1 MRIPTKVSAS
11 AARWLCAA
19 IFAGAVAALPVASAG
34 AAVDDLEQ
42 NSDEA
47 RQRIEKVSE
56 SLGQNRAQ
64 LEEARSKSAAAAA
77 READINGLIASGAE
91 RSADLEARVAES
103 EKSLA
108 RSRKRVK
115 RAEKLLADRLVAMYM
130 TGPTDMV
137 DLALGAADFGELVAQ
152 GEYLT
157 SIQDADERLA
167 QRVRSVRDEFREKT
181 SELTLAQR
189 KVEEHNAELA
199 AAQAGIAAARAAAD
213 STAAQLASV
222 NQSREAEIDSLK
234 SDISQWQKQIEK
246 AEAAAPPVAEEQV
259 ERELGGPYSIPT
271 YIVMCESGGDYSAL
285 NPSSGA
291 GGAYQIMPETWEAYG
306 GEGLPNE
313 ASKAEQDRIA
323 ALIYADSGTAP
334 WVCG

>member
-1 MRIPTKVSAS
+1 MRFPTKVSAS

-19 IFAGAVAALPVASAG
+19 AFAGAVTMIPVLPAG
-34 AAVDDLEQ
+34 AAIDDLER

-56 SLGQNRAQ
+56 SLGQNRAE
-64 LEEARSKSAAAAA
+64 LEDARADSAAAAV
-77 READINGLIASGAE
+77 REAEINGLVANGAE
-91 RSADLEARVAES
+91 RSATLESRVAES
-103 EKSLA
+103 EESLA

-130 TGPTDMV
+130 TGPTDLV
-137 DLALGAADFGELVAQ
+137 DLALGAADFDELVAQ

-167 QRVRSVRDEFREKT
+167 ERVRSVRDEYREKT
-181 SELTLAQR
+181 TELTLAQR
-189 KVEEHNAELA
+189 RVEEHNAELA

-222 NQSREAEIDSLK
+222 NQSRAAEIDSLK

-246 AEAAAPPVAEEQV
+246 AEAAAPPEAEEQV

-285 NPSSGA
+285 NTSSGA
-291 GGAYQIMPETWEAYG
+291 GGAYQIMPETWAAYG